1 MQHPSSST
9 LTVSIQQEDK
19 MNTISWKDIIESQ
32 QAELDKYGMPED
44 LYTDPAEETPD
55 EVQ

>member
-1 MQHPSSST
+1 
-9 LTVSIQQEDK
+9 